1 MQVPP
6 VRRSGLQKC
15 LTIQLTFSDH
25 QSTRGP
31 RRAISEPRP
40 IRRRQSPSP
49 LHLDI
54 RRAFDEMRRKRRAAR
69 AHVARRLPPARS
81 SSSGL
86 ASARGRRRCA
96 SARRTSPHLP
106 APRSFSDPDATL
118 RLHYSASR
126 PAVHVTP
133 RLLPFASRL
142 LPAAPCP
149 LPHLLRNLAA
159 HLLVALSFSRLRFL
173 YPAGGAGRV
182 GRSLLSDQEKGRK
195 KKTALSFCGRRF
207 ARRSL
212 AEAAAPAPSCCVATG
227 QAGHGIRAPFGDSGS
242 LRGEQLC

>member
-1 MQVPP
+1 
-6 VRRSGLQKC
+6 
-15 LTIQLTFSDH
+15 
-25 QSTRGP
+25 
-31 RRAISEPRP
+31 
-40 IRRRQSPSP
+40 
-49 LHLDI
+49 
-54 RRAFDEMRRKRRAAR
+54 MRRKRRAAR

-195 KKTALSFCGRRF
+195 KKQRFLSVAGGSPVAHWLKRLHPRPLAVWPLAKRDTEFELRLGIPDHFEVSSF
-207 ARRSL
+207 AEL
-212 AEAAAPAPSCCVATG
+212 
-227 QAGHGIRAPFGDSGS
+227 
-242 LRGEQLC
+242 